1 LAAKIARDLYRR
13 KDRSS
18 DRDIVART
26 IGAYS
31 SSNSKNVRGCAFR
44 AFASCLHDATP
55 ESSGRKLA
63 GDQMG
68 GWYARNHSRHT
79 IPERRRCSTPCGRS
93 SALAAVLRAGAAM
106 VDSRLVNKPIRSPPT
121 ASNGPKRPFPCGL
134 RKARLNDSSHH
145 GRRSLSKI
153 SAHYV
158 TATTRR
164 DLDASADHF
173 QVYTGQVRMGTI
185 YKRESRGSTN
195 IVRNTSGSKASFLPR
210 CRWARAASTSP
221 TASRVCSA
229 RSCAMPRPSVAIR
242 SAVSS
247 S

>member
-1 LAAKIARDLYRR
+1 M
-13 KDRSS
+13 S
-18 DRDIVART
+18 
-26 IGAYS
+26 G
-31 SSNSKNVRGCAFR
+31 
-44 AFASCLHDATP
+44 DAHFGHLPVVFMTP
-55 ESSGRKLA
+55 L
-63 GDQMG
+63 
-68 GWYARNHSRHT
+68 RNHRDASLPGIKWAVGTHEIIQDTLSRK
-79 IPERRRCSTPCGRS
+79 EGGVRRHAGES

-145 GRRSLSKI
+145 SRRSLSKI

-195 IVRNTSGSKASFLPR
+195 IVRNTSGSRASFLPR

-229 RSCAMPRPSVAIR
+229 RSCAMPRPNVAIR
-242 SAVSS
+242 LAVSS